1 MTRRYPVKAQ
11 STNLRCGTPSTT
23 PARSRSRSTSFGS
36 KWASTWG
43 TSIARILADELEV
56 SWENVEIVHVDSARK
71 WGLMVTGGSWSV
83 SQSWPVYCQAGA
95 AGRVALIE
103 AAAKKWGVSPDSC
116 VARGG
121 RVVCGKQEI
130 SYAELVTLGVTREF
144 SEAELKALPLKADA
158 DLRLVGKPVTSLD
171 IANKTTGDAV
181 FGIDARVE
189 GMVYASPLLPP
200 TRYGV
205 GADAELT
212 QLPRCH

>member
-1 MTRRYPVKAQ
+1 
-11 STNLRCGTPSTT
+11 
-23 PARSRSRSTSFGS
+23 
-36 KWASTWG
+36 
-43 TSIARILADELEV
+43 
-56 SWENVEIVHVDSARK
+56 
-71 WGLMVTGGSWSV
+71 MVTGGSWSV

-171 IANKTTGDAV
+171 IANTISGRWQQRA
-181 FGIDARVE
+181 GIHHALNSGVDTD
-189 GMVYASPLLPP
+189 MVLA
-200 TRYGV
+200 
-205 GADAELT
+205 LT
-212 QLPRCH
+212 PN